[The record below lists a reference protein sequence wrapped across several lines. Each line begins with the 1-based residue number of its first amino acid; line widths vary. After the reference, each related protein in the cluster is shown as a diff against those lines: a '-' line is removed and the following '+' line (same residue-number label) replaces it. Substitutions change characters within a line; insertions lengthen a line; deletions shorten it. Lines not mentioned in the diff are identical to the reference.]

1 MTRFVALLALAS
13 GLLAAPAW
21 AQYPTRPI
29 RLVVPAAPGGGT
41 DIVTRSVVPA
51 LAENLGQ
58 NVLIE
63 NRGGAGGVIG
73 SDLVA
78 KAAPD
83 GYTLLMVYVSHATN
97 PTLNKTLPYDT
108 LRDFAPITLMSHEPT
123 LLVTHPSVPV
133 NTLAEFIVWAK
144 EGAAKGKL
152 SYATDPGSAG
162 FLAGELFK
170 QATGLKAI
178 EFIPYKGSGPAAA
191 DVVAGHV
198 PYMWSVI
205 SIATPFVKQGRM
217 KALAIA
223 AEKRALGLPEVPTTL
238 EGGLPDFAVSGW
250 YILTAPANTP
260 KNVIDRVNDAAQK
273 ALKNE
278 AVLARLAA
286 SGTQPIGA
294 GPVEAAAHI
303 RAEMARWDR
312 VLKAAGVQPN

>member
-1 MTRFVALLALAS
+1 MKKIVALLAFSLFTS
-13 GLLAAPAW
+13 IAW
-21 AQYPTRPI
+21 AQYPNRPI
-29 RLVVPAAPGGGT
+29 RLIVPAAPGGGT
-41 DIVTRSVVPA
+41 DIVTRSVTPA
-51 LAENLGQ
+51 LQEQLGQ

-73 SDLVA
+73 SEIVA
-78 KAAPD
+78 RAAPD
-83 GYTLLMVYVSHATN
+83 GYTLLMAYVSHATN
-97 PTLNKTLPYDT
+97 PTLHKSLPYDT
-108 LRDFAPITLMSHEPT
+108 LKDFSPITLMSHEPT
-123 LLVTHPSVPV
+123 LLVTHPSVPA
-133 NTLAEFIVWAK
+133 NTLAEFIAWAR
-144 EGAAKGKL
+144 EGAARGKL

-170 QATGLKAI
+170 QATRLQAI
-178 EFIPYKGSGPAAA
+178 EYIPYKGSGPAAA
-191 DVVAGHV
+191 DVVANHV

-223 AEKRALGLPEVPTTL
+223 STSRAPGLPDVPTTL

-250 YILTAPANTP
+250 YVLCAPANTP
-260 KNVIDRVNDAAQK
+260 KNIIDRLNDAAQK

-278 AVLARLAA
+278 AVLTRLAA

-294 GPVEAAAHI
+294 GPEQAAAHI

-312 VLKAAGVQPN
+312 VLKAAGVKPN

>member
-1 MTRFVALLALAS
+1 MTRFILLALVW
-13 GLLAAPAW
+13 LLATPSL
-21 AQYPTRPI
+21 AQYPARPI

-41 DIVTRSVVPA
+41 DIVTRSVTPA
-51 LAENLGQ
+51 LSENLGQ
-58 NVLIE
+58 TVVIE

-123 LLVTHPSVPV
+123 LLVTHPSVPA
-133 NTLAEFIVWAK
+133 NTLSEFIAWAK
-144 EGAAKGKL
+144 EGAATGKL

-170 QATGLKAI
+170 QAVNLKSI
-178 EFIPYKGSGPAAA
+178 EYIPYKGSGPAAA

-223 AEKRALGLPEVPTTL
+223 SATRAPGLPDVPTAA
-238 EGGLPDFAVSGW
+238 EAGLADFAVSGW
-250 YILTAPANTP
+250 YVLMAPAHTP
-260 KNVIDRVNDAAQK
+260 KNIIDRLNEATQK
-273 ALKNE
+273 ALKDE
-278 AVLARLAA
+278 GVLRRLAA

-294 GPVEAAAHI
+294 GPEQAAAHI

-312 VLKAAGVQPN
+312 VLKAAGVGPN